1 MIPMIEQLALAS
13 AMAAFSCFLIWEVK
27 RGSRMD
33 VVLYLTGMMI
43 AMNLGAYFYLID
55 RNTLSYVLLANS
67 AYMFFGL
74 APIIYGR
81 RLGRSPSTVV
91 AFVILMNLAELS
103 MGALFYSWTTG
114 SPASVLDAVQNYWYL
129 GSMGAEMSFSLALTP
144 SGNLRNYLLFLLPIS
159 VISPVAFNNQQYAEA
174 TIWSTTILMLLATVL
189 IYEILYKD
197 KLRATQDTTTTLELM
212 LLFTAM
218 MGGEF
223 TYYLTGN
230 WALYDVSMISSMI
243 WFIYR
248 SIEGPSG
255 RRTNYLRNAK
265 WTFTFILITF
275 VMEWLM
281 GGVMDFVTGVFSP
294 GLQGFLSSLA
304 LGWVPSLVGI
314 PYDFLSLVATVTGS
328 QWFLIMMGTEMGLL
342 ALFRLRELKKLENKI
357 RVILMV
363 SAYGIY
369 TIFIPYFSPL
379 ASKLAFIPYMWSMGL
394 GTLGPVSR
402 DFLFGIIGTY
412 AVSAFLSAIF
422 GSRQIC
428 SVTCTAPTMYQGT
441 FYNSLKVFN
450 RTSRIGRK
458 TLTSRIRP
466 FVKVIALTVWITLIA
481 AAVVSFLDQEGIID
495 FTIMG
500 VDTTVFLYS
509 LYFNFLWYLVFIAS
523 PFFGTYACA
532 TQGWC
537 SWGTFNQ
544 ISSRIGL
551 FKLRVR
557 DPQACLNCKTK
568 DCANACPVGNTDMAG
583 HFIREGQFKSVRCIG
598 VGDCVEACP
607 YDNILFY
614 DIRHW
619 IREKVGRWKREGV
632 VRN

>member
-1 MIPMIEQLALAS
+1 MIPVIEQLALAS

-428 SVTCTAPTMYQGT
+428 SIPVQ
-441 FYNSLKVFN
+441 
-450 RTSRIGRK
+450 R
-458 TLTSRIRP
+458 RP
-466 FVKVIALTVWITLIA
+466 CIKGP
-481 AAVVSFLDQEGIID
+481 S
-495 FTIMG
+495 
-500 VDTTVFLYS
+500 TT
-509 LYFNFLWYLVFIAS
+509 
-523 PFFGTYACA
+523 P
-532 TQGWC
+532 
-537 SWGTFNQ
+537 
-544 ISSRIGL
+544 
-551 FKLRVR
+551 
-557 DPQACLNCKTK
+557 
-568 DCANACPVGNTDMAG
+568 
-583 HFIREGQFKSVRCIG
+583 
-598 VGDCVEACP
+598 
-607 YDNILFY
+607 
-614 DIRHW
+614 
-619 IREKVGRWKREGV
+619 
-632 VRN
+632 